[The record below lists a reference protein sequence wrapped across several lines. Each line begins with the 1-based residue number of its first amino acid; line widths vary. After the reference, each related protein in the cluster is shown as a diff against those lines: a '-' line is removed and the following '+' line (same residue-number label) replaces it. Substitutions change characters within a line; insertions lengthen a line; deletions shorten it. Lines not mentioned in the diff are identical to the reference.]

1 MDRLLAGQRIL
12 VVEDEM
18 MILMSIED
26 TLVDAGC
33 ETVAAAATVDEA
45 LALIEGHNFDA
56 AMLDVN
62 LHGSPSYPVADA
74 LVARG
79 VPFFFATGY
88 GDHGIKEEYRGQ
100 PFVRKPFGHE
110 TVIDM
115 FASLLMRED
124 ATSE

>member
-1 MDRLLAGQRIL
+1 LLAGRRIL

-26 TLVDAGC
+26 TLTGAGC

-45 LALIEGHNFDA
+45 LALIEGHKFDA

-62 LHGSPSYPVADA
+62 LHGSQSYPVADA
-74 LVARG
+74 LVAQG

-88 GDHGIKEEYRGQ
+88 GDHGIKDDYREQ

-110 TVIDM
+110 TVVGM
-115 FASLLMRED
+115 FASLLTRED
-124 ATSE
+124 AARE